1 MSIAVSLNTGSQKYY
16 ERQWSKVSKSGAK
29 VFCLQPSEKKY
40 KNGCTVSGKQCWVF
54 NQEIKTTMSK
64 AKTMAEREPP
74 INGKSVATSAG
85 DDDRFLNL
93 SEVARACSKS
103 HTTIRRWIQ
112 DGLLTAVR
120 MPSGL
125 YAVRRSEVNKF
136 LGASALNVHI
146 D

>member
-1 MSIAVSLNTGSQKYY
+1 
-16 ERQWSKVSKSGAK
+16 
-29 VFCLQPSEKKY
+29 
-40 KNGCTVSGKQCWVF
+40 
-54 NQEIKTTMSK
+54 MSK
-64 AKTMAEREPP
+64 ARTSAERQPP
-74 INGKSVATSAG
+74 INGTAVATATAEG
-85 DDDRFLNL
+85 DRFLNL